1 MSIEEYIVEND
12 IVEETIKVFK
22 KPEGSVGMSSRGMIK
37 NLLDRMLNNDEV
49 QLRLVSKKIQFM
61 RL

>member
-1 MSIEEYIVEND
+1 
-12 IVEETIKVFK
+12 
-22 KPEGSVGMSSRGMIK
+22 MSSRGMIK